1 MLSFVPSVLLTSAL
15 NVAVSTSA
23 ATDKVKTE
31 EIVAMEIR
39 SALNYQTEA
48 LKKGLDNLTKECIK
62 AVRRLFFPLPN
73 SLLFTSRHLLE
84 FTPKRRLIRR
94 LSSS

>member
-1 MLSFVPSVLLTSAL
+1 MATVTVYDKMLSFVPSVLLTSAL
-15 NVAVSTSA
+15 NVAVLTS
-23 ATDKVKTE
+23 ATDKVKME

-62 AVRRLFFPLPN
+62 AIHQKTLF
-73 SLLFTSRHLLE
+73 S
-84 FTPKRRLIRR
+84 TP
-94 LSSS
+94 